1 MRSVAVI
8 RASAAGMLLMG
19 ALAGCSERYVTT
31 ANETVLVVVDGVRDR
46 EPLKTAQVHF
56 TFAKPQPLNETGS
69 EQVVAMKYE
78 AAFDC
83 GQQTWGKSAEH
94 LTTQSG
100 RTISQQSPTVSL
112 EQATPGSLGA
122 SVVAAV
128 CDPAA
133 RSNSS
138 TGRLLPAIQK
148 DYLKRMGGRPEA

>member
-8 RASAAGMLLMG
+8 RASATGILLMA

-31 ANETVLVVVDGVRDR
+31 ANETVLVVVDDVRDNAR
-46 EPLKTAQVHF
+46 LKTAQVHF

-69 EQVVAMKYE
+69 EQVVAMRYE

-83 GQQTWGKSAEH
+83 GRQTWGKSAQH
-94 LTTQSG
+94 TTMQSG
-100 RTISQQSPTVSL
+100 QITSLQSPTVTL
-112 EQATPGSLGA
+112 EAATPGSLGA

-133 RSNSS
+133 RS
-138 TGRLLPAIQK
+138 TRRLLPAIQK
-148 DYLKRMGGRPEA
+148 DYLKRMAGRPEA